1 MQIKTNSFNGCEA
14 STRKPR
20 EPEFLPARFGH
31 TRDEPVRGE
40 FPESQ
45 ARNLE
50 AANKRA
56 AAAAHFAAI
65 DHPRGAGIA
74 RKLRETHVIF
84 LRLQLSTQGRVFFHG
99 RAFAVVAI
107 NPGRF
112 RHKGTRKVAKNAH
125 DATSFLGVA
134 HGPGARLVD
143 AREKSLRLA
152 GSWLHP
158 CWAVGQLARRS
169 LAKEG

>member
-1 MQIKTNSFNGCEA
+1 MRIQHPKT
-14 STRKPR
+14 R

-56 AAAAHFAAI
+56 AAAAHFATI

-107 NPGRF
+107 DPGRF

-134 HGPGARLVD
+134 TG
-143 AREKSLRLA
+143 LA
-152 GSWLHP
+152 PVWLTR
-158 CWAVGQLARRS
+158 AKTLTARR
-169 LAKEG
+169 AVATPRAGRPTACPP